1 MYKFK
6 PFIALI
12 ALVSALLILN
22 GCASA
27 KGNTKPDKISSIHKM
42 RRTDLAELYQ
52 LAPSAKGHVTRA
64 YGYAVF
70 DNKGINLLAVSTG
83 QGYGVA
89 HNNKTG
95 KDTYMKMF
103 SAGFGVG
110 LGVKDFRGI
119 FVFDNKTI
127 FDHFVEQGWDVAGQA
142 DAAAKY
148 KEDGVSAALALDVA
162 PGIHLYQITK
172 SGLAAQ
178 ATIQGTKY
186 WKDDELN

>member
-1 MYKFK
+1 MYKLK
-6 PFIALI
+6 SLI
-12 ALVSALLILN
+12 PLFAIVLALLILN
-22 GCASA
+22 GCGA
-27 KGNTKPDKISSIHKM
+27 KGSTKTDKISSIHKM
-42 RRTDLAELYQ
+42 RNTDLAELYE
-52 LAPSAKGHVTRA
+52 LAPSARGHVNGA

-70 DNKGINLLAVSTG
+70 DNMGINVLLVSTG
-83 QGYGVA
+83 NGYGVA
-89 HNNKTG
+89 RNNKTG
-95 KDTYMKMF
+95 KDTYMRMF

-119 FVFDNKTI
+119 FVFDNKTV
-127 FDHFVEQGWDVAGQA
+127 FDRFVNFGWNVQGQA

-148 KEDGVSAALALDVA
+148 KNDGGSIGLAIEVS

-172 SGLAAQ
+172 NGLAAQ